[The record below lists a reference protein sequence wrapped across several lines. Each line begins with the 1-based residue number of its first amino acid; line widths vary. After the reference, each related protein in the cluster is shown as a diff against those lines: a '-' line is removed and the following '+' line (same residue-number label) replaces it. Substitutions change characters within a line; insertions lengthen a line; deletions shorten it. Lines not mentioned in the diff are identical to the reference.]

1 MATMYDDAPAD
12 LPDGLD
18 SLLQRAFGRSAELI
32 SADDLA
38 GNRDRSRIWR
48 LWLYGGSAP
57 ATAVLKQ
64 SRGDGED
71 TTERFLN
78 EAASLELLSSLDV
91 DAAYAP
97 RLYGADAVSRLL
109 LMEDLSDG
117 ASLAD
122 LLLGND
128 AAAAEAGLR
137 AYMRSLGRM
146 HAATAGKVDAYNA
159 LRHKDGGR
167 DQMARL
173 QTGVR
178 EKIAKVPDAFAAVN
192 FEWTPGLVDDIQRVA
207 EAMLTPGPLFALTHG
222 DPCPDN
228 NRLIVASMPAHPE
241 VHPEPGRRALEGRA
255 AYARPDGAG
264 ELRLFDFEF
273 AAFRHAFFDAAYAR
287 APFPTC
293 WCANR
298 LPEYLIPLLEA
309 EYRAKI
315 VGVIPEAMD
324 DAWFGRAMTETC
336 AYWLIRTAVDFDQ
349 VNEAMREDRTWGI
362 ATIRQRVLHRLDVFS
377 RLAIANQHLEAL
389 AAYTTS
395 LRDRLEALWAGLEPM
410 PLYPAFRGEAS

>member
-1 MATMYDDAPAD
+1 MYNDAPTE
-12 LPDGLD
+12 LPPETEA
-18 SLLQRAFGRSAELI
+18 LLHRAFGRSAELT
-32 SADDLA
+32 SADDVA
-38 GNRDRSRIWR
+38 PNRDRSRIWR
-48 LWLYGGSAP
+48 LWLYGDSAP
-57 ATAVLKQ
+57 VSVILKQ
-64 SRGDGED
+64 SRGDDED
-71 TTERFLN
+71 ATEHFLN
-78 EAASLELLSSLDV
+78 ESASLALLSSLD

-97 RLYGADAVSRLL
+97 RLYGADIQARLL
-109 LMEDLSDG
+109 LMEDLADG
-117 ASLAD
+117 PSLAD

-128 AAAAEAGLR
+128 AEAAEAGLR

-146 HAATAGKVDAYNA
+146 HAVTAGKADAFHQ
-159 LRHKDGGR
+159 LRQGGDGR

-178 EKIAKVPDAFAAVN
+178 EKIAKVPDAFASVH
-192 FEWTPGLVDDIQRVA
+192 FEWTPGLVDDIQCVA

-228 NRLIVASMPAHPE
+228 NRLFVPADRPGAIEERMVARSNRSLPQLCH
-241 VHPEPGRRALEGRA
+241 
-255 AYARPDGAG
+255 
-264 ELRLFDFEF
+264 FDFEF

-287 APFPTC
+287 VPFPTC

-298 LPEYLIPLLEA
+298 LPEYLVPLLEA
-309 EYRAKI
+309 EYRARI
-315 VGVIPEAMD
+315 AGVIPEAMD
-324 DAWFGRAMTETC
+324 DTWFGRAMTETC

-362 ATIRQRVLHRLDVFS
+362 ATIRQRVIHRLDVFT

-389 AAYTTS
+389 AAYTGS

-410 PLYPAFRGEAS
+410 PLYPAFRFRST